1 MTTPVVTAT
10 PTEEGTPAVVD
21 VTQKGASSVPDRA
34 DPCTMVILGA
44 AGDLTK
50 RKLLPAIYYL
60 AQQRLLPDDFALLG
74 VGRDSLDDA
83 AFQQLMRKAL
93 DESDEINRVDEK
105 AWEWLKQRTFYTFG
119 NFTESEAYDVIKQ
132 KLDDVK
138 KQIPISE
145 DNRLFYLAVPPSVFE
160 SCVEHLSTSGL
171 APKIA
176 NPEQRP
182 WVRVVIE
189 KPFGHNLSSAQH
201 LNRMVLDRFG
211 EHQVYRIDHYL
222 GKESVQNIL
231 VLRFANAI
239 FEPLWNRQ
247 YIANVQITAAETVG
261 VEERGKYYEEA
272 GVIRDMFQNHLMQ
285 LLTLTAMEPPNS
297 LDADAVRDEKVKV
310 LHAIRPI
317 LSDGHPAAIRAQY
330 DSGEM
335 GGKRVQGYTSEP
347 DVDPKSRTPTYAA
360 LRLYIDNWRWQ
371 GVPFYLRSGKRLA
384 ERSSEISIEFRM
396 PPCLMFGRGKD
407 EEMLPSVLTMRV
419 QPNEG
424 VSLRFQVKTPGATYE
439 LTPSFEISP
448 VLMNF
453 SYAQAFG
460 EQIPP
465 AYETLLLDCMI
476 GDPTLFTRS
485 DEVEMAWRIIDPL
498 LDYWNKQ
505 DSDPL
510 PKYPSGSAG
519 PKEADEL
526 LAQDKVRWR

>member
-1 MTTPVVTAT
+1 MTTPIVNAT
-10 PTEEGTPAVVD
+10 PPEDASSAVVE
-21 VTQKGASSVPDRA
+21 VPQKSTPNTPERA
-34 DPCTMVILGA
+34 DPCTMIILGA

-74 VGRDSLDDA
+74 VARDNIDDA
-83 AFQQLMRKAL
+83 GFRQMMRKAL

-105 AWEWLKQRTFYTFG
+105 AWEWLQQRTFYTYG
-119 NFTESEAYDVIKQ
+119 DFTQSEAYDTIKQ
-132 KLDDVK
+132 KLDDVQK
-138 KQIPISE
+138 EFPISE
-145 DNRLFYLAVPPSVFE
+145 ENRLFYLAVPPSVFE
-160 SCVEHLSTSGL
+160 SCIEHLATSGL
-171 APKIA
+171 APHIST
-176 NPEQRP
+176 PQQRP

-247 YIANVQITAAETVG
+247 YISNVQITAAETVG

-272 GVIRDMFQNHLMQ
+272 GVVRDMFQNHLMQ

-317 LSDGHPAAIRAQY
+317 LADGDPAAVRAQY
-330 DSGEM
+330 DVGQID
-335 GGKRVQGYTSEP
+335 GKAVQGYTSEP
-347 DVDPKSRTPTYAA
+347 DVDPNSRTPTYAA
-360 LRLYIDNWRWQ
+360 LRLFIDNWRWQ

-384 ERSSEISIEFRM
+384 HRSSEISIEFRM

-424 VSLRFQVKTPGATYE
+424 ISLRFQVKTPGATYE

-448 VLMNF
+448 VLMDF

-498 LDYWNKQ
+498 LDYWNKHNTE
-505 DSDPL
+505 SL
-510 PKYPSGSAG
+510 PKYAAGSTG
-519 PKEADEL
+519 PKAGDDL